1 MLADGRTR
9 GRTASHTFV
18 GMPARRTVAAAG
30 MVCAMGDVIRGLL
43 AVLVAAATACSPGTQ
58 APPDATAQVGAS
70 PAPGA
75 DQTSREAAPRTPG
88 SALPDVSDLVSAVR
102 SGVVAIAQRPAEL
115 GQVLGQDVPAGAG
128 TGFAIDDQG
137 HVVTNF
143 HVVRGADQL
152 AITTVAG
159 EELSARLVGQSP
171 SRDLA
176 LLEVDDARA
185 LQPIPLADSAE
196 VEVGD
201 PVVAIGNALALG
213 DSPTVSLGIVSATG
227 RAIQAE
233 QLRLDDLIQTDAAIN
248 PGNSGGPLLNGAG
261 EVVGINVAVAAGGAQ
276 NIGFAISIDSAK
288 PVIRNML
295 EGLGEPYIGVT
306 IVPNSPQVAAR
317 LGLAT
322 ADGLVIADIAPGGP
336 AGQAGL
342 RPGDVIVAA
351 DGSTVSAPGD
361 LQRAVQTAGVG
372 ASVSL
377 EIVRGTTRLTV
388 DVGVEER

>member
-1 MLADGRTR
+1 
-9 GRTASHTFV
+9 
-18 GMPARRTVAAAG
+18 MPARRTVAAAG

-176 LLEVDDARA
+176 LLEVDDAGT
-185 LQPIPLADSAE
+185 LQPIPLGDSAE

>member
-1 MLADGRTR
+1 
-9 GRTASHTFV
+9 
-18 GMPARRTVAAAG
+18 
-30 MVCAMGDVIRGLL
+30 MGSILRGLL
-43 AVLVAAATACSPGTQ
+43 AILAAVATACSPSTQ
-58 APPDATAQVGAS
+58 APPDATGQVGAS
-70 PAPGA
+70 PAPGDEQPSPDA
-75 DQTSREAAPRTPG
+75 GPRTPG
-88 SALPDVSDLVSAVR
+88 SVLPDVSDLVSAVQP
-102 SGVVAIAQRPAEL
+102 GVVAIAQRPAEL

-128 TGFAIDDQG
+128 TGFVIDDQG
-137 HVVTNF
+137 HIVTNF

-176 LLEVDDARA
+176 LLEVDDAGA
-185 LQPIPLADSAE
+185 LQPIPLGDSAE
-196 VEVGD
+196 VEVGE

-261 EVVGINVAVAAGGAQ
+261 EVVGINVAVAAGVAQ

-306 IVPNSPQVAAR
+306 IVPNSPQIAAR

-351 DGSTVSAPGD
+351 GGNTVSAPTD

-372 ASVSL
+372 ASVPL
-377 EIVRGTTRLTV
+377 EIVRGTGRLTV